1 MLPFE
6 FGIADSRRPMA
17 EHCLEYDYNFIFV
30 CLPTSHPALYDW
42 VAFTEANG
50 EVKTTQQRVW
60 NGHYF
65 DIWDYRY
72 LNQVPL
78 REQQPVLLVN

>member
-1 MLPFE
+1 MIGSL
-6 FGIADSRRPMA
+6 SRRR
-17 EHCLEYDYNFIFV
+17 
-30 CLPTSHPALYDW
+30 T
-42 VAFTEANG
+42 G

-65 DIWDYRY
+65 EIWDYRY

>member
-1 MLPFE
+1 
-6 FGIADSRRPMA
+6 MA
-17 EHCLEYDYNFIFV
+17 EHCLEYNFNFIFV
-30 CLPTSHPALYDW
+30 SLPTSHPALYDW
-42 VAFTEANG
+42 VAFTEANE

-60 NGHYF
+60 NGRYF